1 MPYLRKRGDN
11 WFFTITDSDGRKVQR
26 KGCSNREVT
35 LQMARS
41 AEADAAKIREGLID
55 PADQT
60 RIKHERNSILDHID
74 AWRDDMSARG
84 VADPHPALVH
94 GRVARIVD
102 LAGIKR
108 ISDISPSRVQAA
120 VQAIRDTGVSLR
132 TIHHYISNAKQFSRW
147 LLRDGRA
154 KTDPLAFMTKPNPDT
169 DRRHERRAL
178 TADELARLF
187 AATRGGKMAGG
198 LAPLDREALYR
209 IAAGT
214 GFRLSELRSLT
225 PESFDLDAEPP
236 TVTIEAG
243 YSKRRRRDV
252 QPIRRDL
259 AETIRGWLDGKPPR
273 LPMFDVCRPEKS
285 AAMLRVD
292 LEAAGIDYRDASGRV
307 VDFHA
312 LRHSY
317 ISALA
322 RSSAPVKIVQSLAR
336 HSNVNLT
343 MSVYAHVALYDQ
355 TSALEALPA
364 AEPPSIDDAEANRP
378 TGTDGKPPRR

>member
-1 MPYLRKRGDN
+1 MASFRRKGNVWYYRYVDGA
-11 WFFTITDSDGRKVQR
+11 GRKVER
-26 KGCSNREVT
+26 AGCSIKSVT
-35 LQMARS
+35 EEMARA
-41 AEADAAKIREGLID
+41 AEAEAAKIREGLID
-55 PADQT
+55 PADQA
-60 RIKHERNSILDHID
+60 RIKHDRNSIIDHID

-84 VADPHPALVH
+84 VAEPHPALVH
-94 GRVARIVD
+94 GRVVRIVE

-108 ISDISPSRVQAA
+108 ISDISPSRVQSA
-120 VQAIRDTGVSLR
+120 VQAILDTGVSLR

-178 TADELARLF
+178 SADELARLF
-187 AATRGGKMAGG
+187 AATREGKTAGG
-198 LAPLDREALYR
+198 LSPVDREALYR

-259 AETIRGWLDGKPPR
+259 AETIREWLDGKPAR
-273 LPMFDVCRPEKS
+273 VAMFDVCRPEKS
-285 AAMLRVD
+285 AKMLRVD

-322 RSSAPVKIVQSLAR
+322 RSNAPVKIVQSLAR

-355 TSALEALPA
+355 KSALEALPA
-364 AEPPSIDDAEANRP
+364 AEPPSNDAADANRP
-378 TGTDGKPPRR
+378 TGTDGKK